1 MLSVPDTSSI
11 KGYSTNVDLQ
21 DWKGNIIDVNVE
33 SMSDNDR
40 EAFLL
45 QWTTERCG
53 EDGTAF
59 TFDEGWDMIR
69 RFGLNVLS
77 DMLKDFLLN
86 TSGINKKER
95 LGKEYN
101 IFKTLAFAHN
111 YPLRIGDR

>member
-33 SMSDNDR
+33 SMSDN
-40 EAFLL
+40 
-45 QWTTERCG
+45 
-53 EDGTAF
+53 
-59 TFDEGWDMIR
+59 DEGWDMIR

-101 IFKTLAFAHN
+101 VFKTLAFAHN
-111 YPLRIGDR
+111 SPLRIDDR